1 MKLNVRIINF
11 TLISILI
18 IISYNS
24 VFSMNINSPNSNYN
38 IKNND
43 TNVSNCNNSTSK
55 IIQSNQII
63 IVDNNERNYRIT
75 IPSSDK
81 GTPLSV
87 LFIFPGGG
95 GSYSE
100 FPQVSNFEQSSEI
113 NKMIIIYAISE
124 KRSISEGEWFLNS
137 ASTSFSDINYV
148 DTILDKLIENFCIDE
163 AKIFATGYSLGSMFT
178 YELACH
184 LSYRFTGIAS
194 YAGSMPLFPIDCQ
207 YDFPINI
214 MHIHGDSDSII
225 NYNENWDWKEGE
237 FENVGT
243 MRSVSNLLSFWNTK
257 YNCSNP
263 INSIEI
269 NFELYDLGYC
279 NNNVSVKHYKLISQD
294 HEWPIFI
301 NSTYTSDIII
311 DFLISTSN
319 KPLYSNTS
327 VYNTSSSIVSTDVN
341 STNFETSSS
350 ESEVSAPFGLPFP
363 WLTFIIGFSVFLR
376 LRPKLS

>member
-113 NKMIIIYAISE
+113 NKMIIIYAI
-124 KRSISEGEWFLNS
+124 
-137 ASTSFSDINYV
+137 
-148 DTILDKLIENFCIDE
+148 
-163 AKIFATGYSLGSMFT
+163 
-178 YELACH
+178 
-184 LSYRFTGIAS
+184 
-194 YAGSMPLFPIDCQ
+194 
-207 YDFPINI
+207 
-214 MHIHGDSDSII
+214 
-225 NYNENWDWKEGE
+225 
-237 FENVGT
+237 
-243 MRSVSNLLSFWNTK
+243 
-257 YNCSNP
+257 
-263 INSIEI
+263 
-269 NFELYDLGYC
+269 
-279 NNNVSVKHYKLISQD
+279 
-294 HEWPIFI
+294 
-301 NSTYTSDIII
+301 
-311 DFLISTSN
+311 
-319 KPLYSNTS
+319 
-327 VYNTSSSIVSTDVN
+327 
-341 STNFETSSS
+341 
-350 ESEVSAPFGLPFP
+350 
-363 WLTFIIGFSVFLR
+363 
-376 LRPKLS
+376 